1 MIFGMKG
8 DRSVYDVIII
18 GGGPAGLTAAIYTGR
33 AKLRT
38 LVLEANILGGNA
50 GQTDQIDN
58 YPGFPFGI
66 SGADLMENFWKQ
78 AQRFGAELKMEEVIG
93 IEESPGGKRVITD
106 QGEYLARSVIITV
119 GARRR
124 ELEVEGE
131 KEYLGRGVSYCATC
145 DGAFFQ
151 DFPVA
156 VVGGGD
162 SAVKEALYLAD
173 IASRVYLIHRREG
186 FRANQTAVDKMLANE
201 RIELKLNKVVK
212 RIEGEG
218 MMQSLILQDVKT
230 GEEES
235 LQVEGLFVS
244 IGLVA
249 AADFIEGLL
258 ETEDGYIVTDKNMS
272 TSIPGI
278 FAAGD
283 IRVKTARQVATA
295 VGDGA
300 LAGIAVTEYL
310 KE

>member
-1 MIFGMKG
+1 M
-8 DRSVYDVIII
+8 YDVIII

-33 AKLRT
+33 AKLKT
-38 LVLEANILGGNA
+38 LVLEAAMLGGNA
-50 GQTDQIDN
+50 GQTDLIDN

-66 SGADLMENFWKQ
+66 SGSDLMENFLKQ
-78 AQRFGAELKMEEVIG
+78 AERFGTEIRIEEVIG
-93 IEESPGGKRVITD
+93 IDESPGGKRVITN
-106 QGEYLARSVIITV
+106 QGEYLARAVIITV

-151 DFPVA
+151 DYPVA

-173 IASRVYLIHRREG
+173 IASQVYLIHRREG
-186 FRANQTAVDKMLANE
+186 FRANQTAVDKMRANDK
-201 RIELKLNKVVK
+201 IELKLNKVVK

-218 MMQSLILQDVKT
+218 MMQNLILQDVKT

-258 ETEDGYIVTDKNMS
+258 ETEDGYIVTNKNMA
-272 TSIPGI
+272 TSVPGI

>member
-1 MIFGMKG
+1 M
-8 DRSVYDVIII
+8 YDVIII

-186 FRANQTAVDKMLANE
+186 FRANQTAVDKMRTNDK
-201 RIELKLNKVVK
+201 IELKLNKVVK

-218 MMQSLILQDVKT
+218 MMQNLTLLDLKT
-230 GEEES
+230 GEEEN

-258 ETEDGYIVTDKNMS
+258 ETEDGYIVTDKNMA
-272 TSIPGI
+272 TSVPGI

>member
-8 DRSVYDVIII
+8 ERSVYDVIII

-33 AKLRT
+33 AKLTT
-38 LVLEANILGGNA
+38 LVLEAAMLGGNA
-50 GQTDQIDN
+50 GQTDLIDN

-66 SGADLMENFWKQ
+66 SGSDLMDNFLKQ
-78 AQRFGAELKMEEVIG
+78 AERFGTEIRIEEVTG
-93 IEESPGGKRVITD
+93 IEESPGGKRVITTE
-106 QGEYLARSVIITV
+106 GEYLARAVIITV

-151 DFPVA
+151 DYPVA

-186 FRANQTAVDKMLANE
+186 FRANQTAVDKMLANDK
-201 RIELKLNKVVK
+201 IELKLNKIVK
-212 RIEGEG
+212 RIQGEG
-218 MMQSLILQDVKT
+218 MMQNLTLLDVKT
-230 GEEES
+230 GDEEN

-258 ETEDGYIVTDKNMS
+258 ETADGYIVTDKKMA
-272 TSIPGI
+272 TSVPGI

>member
-1 MIFGMKG
+1 MKG

-33 AKLRT
+33 AKLKT
-38 LVLEANILGGNA
+38 LVLEAAMLGGNA
-50 GQTDQIDN
+50 GQTDLIDN

-66 SGADLMENFWKQ
+66 SGSDLMENFLKQ
-78 AQRFGAELKMEEVIG
+78 AERFGTEIRIEEVIG
-93 IEESPGGKRVITD
+93 IDESPGGKRVITN
-106 QGEYLARSVIITV
+106 QGEYLARAVIITV

-151 DFPVA
+151 DYPVA

-173 IASRVYLIHRREG
+173 IASQVYLIHRREG
-186 FRANQTAVDKMLANE
+186 FRANQTAVDKMRANDK
-201 RIELKLNKVVK
+201 IELKLNKVVK

-218 MMQSLILQDVKT
+218 MMQNLILQDVKT

-258 ETEDGYIVTDKNMS
+258 ETEDGYIVTNKNMA
-272 TSIPGI
+272 TSVPGI

>member
-249 AADFIEGLL
+249 AAEFIEGLL